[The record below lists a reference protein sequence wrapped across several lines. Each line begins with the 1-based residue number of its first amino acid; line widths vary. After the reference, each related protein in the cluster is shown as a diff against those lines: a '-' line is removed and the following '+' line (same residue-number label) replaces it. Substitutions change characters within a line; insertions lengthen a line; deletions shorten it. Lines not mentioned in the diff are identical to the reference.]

1 MVKEEITDDEGGDHK
16 LPHNTLVNKITEEVV
31 DEDGTVHD
39 NSAEGMGICLLLKSV
54 NFLPPHQSYIIDQI
68 QTSIMPYLYIIYNS

>member
-39 NSAEGMGICLLLKSV
+39 NSAEGIVGFLSATLWAFLLRVTK
-54 NFLPPHQSYIIDQI
+54 
-68 QTSIMPYLYIIYNS
+68 TSRYVPYDILVE

>member
-39 NSAEGMGICLLLKSV
+39 NSAEGMGICFVAKICKFFTTPSV
-54 NFLPPHQSYIIDQI
+54 IYYRPDTDQYNALFIYYI
-68 QTSIMPYLYIIYNS
+68 